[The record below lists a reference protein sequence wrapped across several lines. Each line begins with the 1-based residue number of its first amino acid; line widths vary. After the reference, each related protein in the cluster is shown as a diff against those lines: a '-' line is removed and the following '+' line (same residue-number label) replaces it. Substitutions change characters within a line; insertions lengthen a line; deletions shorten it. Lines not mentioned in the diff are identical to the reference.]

1 MALNGRMVDQSL
13 TEPAV
18 EPSALSPET
27 APELLLQTVA
37 RHRDRRAFA
46 LLFQAFAPR
55 IKAFLMRSGSDAGMA
70 EEVTQEVMVT
80 VWRRAE
86 TYDPAQAGAAT
97 WIFTIA
103 RNKRIDMIRR
113 EKRPQVDP
121 EDPALMPD
129 PLEQAD
135 DRMEAAQ
142 SADRLRR
149 AMATLPEEQREIL
162 RMAYFEDKPHSA
174 IAQECGLPLGTVKS
188 RLRLALSR
196 LRKDLKD
203 DA

>member
-13 TEPAV
+13 TEPTV
-18 EPSALSPET
+18 EPSTLSPET

-121 EDPALMPD
+121 EDPALMPE

-142 SADRLRR
+142 SADRLRH